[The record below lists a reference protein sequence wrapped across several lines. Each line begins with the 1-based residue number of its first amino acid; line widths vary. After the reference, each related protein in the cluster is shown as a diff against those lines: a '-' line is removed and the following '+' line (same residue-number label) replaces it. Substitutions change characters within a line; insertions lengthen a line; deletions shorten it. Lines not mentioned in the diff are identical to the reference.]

1 MSNLE
6 KLLIFLF
13 VLMTG
18 VCVGL
23 VAIYFT
29 DEANAPTNVQGEC
42 ETCSLSAWLMAHS
55 SLPDDP
61 KGPNIT
67 VISSHDR
74 NIVLLIWSPRCNLH
88 P

>member
-1 MSNLE
+1 MQSGAALLGKHE

-29 DEANAPTNVQGEC
+29 NEANAPTKDEGVQFF
-42 ETCSLSAWLMAHS
+42 S
-55 SLPDDP
+55 SNL
-61 KGPNIT
+61 IT
-67 VISSHDR
+67 QLQHCPFYLVIE
-74 NIVLLIWSPRCNLH
+74 V
-88 P
+88 

>member
-18 VCVGL
+18 VCIGL

-42 ETCSLSAWLMAHS
+42 ETCSLSAWLMAQAS
-55 SLPDDP
+55 QISL
-61 KGPNIT
+61 KGPNI
-67 VISSHDR
+67 SSHDC
-74 NIVLLIWSPRCNLH
+74 IVLLIWSSRGNLH